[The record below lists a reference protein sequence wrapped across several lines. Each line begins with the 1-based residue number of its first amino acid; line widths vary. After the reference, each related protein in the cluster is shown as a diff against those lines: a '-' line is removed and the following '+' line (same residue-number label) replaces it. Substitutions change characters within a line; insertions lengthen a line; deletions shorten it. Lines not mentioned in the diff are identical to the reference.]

1 MLELEEAQ
9 QNMFIN
15 LSNHPF
21 SNWPTEQKME
31 AEKLY
36 GEVCDYPF
44 PAVPVHF
51 TSDDIVKNAE
61 RIVAEIVDR
70 KDKIEDD
77 SLNAENE
84 SDKARNRN
92 FAVMCQG
99 EFTLTYA
106 IISLLQ
112 KAGIEVVSAVSER
125 IVREEKVDE
134 EIRKTAV
141 FRFAGFREYPVL

>member
-1 MLELEEAQ
+1 
-9 QNMFIN
+9 MFIN
-15 LSNHPF
+15 LSNHPS
-21 SNWPTEQKME
+21 SNWPTEQKTE

-44 PAVPVHF
+44 PVVPVDF
-51 TSDDIVKNAE
+51 TSDDIEKKAE
-61 RIVAEIVDR
+61 SIVAEIVAI
-70 KDKIEDD
+70 KKEAED
-77 SLNAENE
+77 SCLNSENGNTNL
-84 SDKARNRN
+84 RNSK
-92 FAVMCQG
+92 FGVMCQG
-99 EFTLTYA
+99 EFTLTYT
-106 IISLLQ
+106 IVSLLQ

>member
-1 MLELEEAQ
+1 ML
-9 QNMFIN
+9 IN
-15 LSNHPF
+15 LSNHP
-21 SNWPTEQKME
+21 SANWPTEQVRE
-31 AEKLY
+31 VEKLY
-36 GEVCDYPF
+36 GEVYDYPF
-44 PAVPVHF
+44 PAVPVDF
-51 TSDDIVKNAE
+51 TSDDIVKKAE
-61 RIVAEIVDR
+61 KIVAEIVDR

-77 SLNAENE
+77 SLSAENE
-84 SDKARNRN
+84 SDKTRNSS

-125 IVREEKVDE
+125 IVREEKVGE

-141 FRFAGFREYPVL
+141 FRFAGFRGYPVL

>member
-1 MLELEEAQ
+1 
-9 QNMFIN
+9 MFIN
-15 LSNHPF
+15 LSNHPS
-21 SNWPTEQKME
+21 SNWPTEQKTE

-44 PAVPVHF
+44 PAVPVDF
-51 TSDDIVKNAE
+51 TSDDISYMAGD
-61 RIVAEIVDR
+61 I
-70 KDKIEDD
+70 IEDILHRKKEIED
-77 SLNAENE
+77 STEQSSEVETQIA
-84 SDKARNRN
+84 SHA

-106 IISLLQ
+106 LVCLLQ

-125 IVREEKVDE
+125 IVREEKVGS

-141 FRFAGFREYPVL
+141 FRFAGFREYPVIKC